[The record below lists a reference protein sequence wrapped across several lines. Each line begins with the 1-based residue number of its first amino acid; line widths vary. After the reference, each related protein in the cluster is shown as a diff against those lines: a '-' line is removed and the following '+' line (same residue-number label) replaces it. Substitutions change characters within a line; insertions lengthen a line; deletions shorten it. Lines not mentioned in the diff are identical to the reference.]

1 MEGTKVKKIKQY
13 GIIIIG
19 AFLFC
24 LGVNLF
30 ISPLG
35 LYNGGVVGISQIIRT
50 IIVDYFPSVKNVEI
64 AGIINFI
71 INIPLLLIAYKSISK
86 KFFIRT
92 LILMDKMA
100 LFS

>member
-35 LYNGGVVGISQIIRT
+35 LYNGGVVGFRREDTYHKCS
-50 IIVDYFPSVKNVEI
+50 
-64 AGIINFI
+64 
-71 INIPLLLIAYKSISK
+71 
-86 KFFIRT
+86 
-92 LILMDKMA
+92 
-100 LFS
+100 